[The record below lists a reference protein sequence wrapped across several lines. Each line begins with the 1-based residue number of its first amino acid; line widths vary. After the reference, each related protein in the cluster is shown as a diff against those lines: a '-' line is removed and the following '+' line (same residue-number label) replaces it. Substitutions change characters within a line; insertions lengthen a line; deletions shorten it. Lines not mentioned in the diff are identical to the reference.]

1 MSGTVAAGEECRIRL
16 TPAKTETVL
25 LTLTLNAGQTLN
37 VKINGRDK
45 KFTAAKSEVPGK
57 AVYVL
62 ETAVTERVNE
72 MITLSADTETGFSL
86 KAESVMTEAEEPA
99 PAGIPETEEPAAEEA
114 AAEQPAEE
122 ETETEKPAEEVPA
135 AGEPVNGEP
144 AAAEETESEDPAA
157 EEPTAEEPA
166 AEGTETK
173 EPAEEAPA
181 EESVSEEPA
190 AEEETRAETPAEE
203 TPATEESATEEPAAE
218 EPAAEGPSA
227 AEKTESEE
235 PAEETF
241 VSEAPAEEAET
252 EEPAAEEPAEGTPVS
267 EEPAA
272 DETAIQEPAA
282 EESIVTKEPVE
293 ETKAEKP
300 AAEEPA
306 AEEPETETEP
316 EDPDLEMLENGY
328 VKVMVIRENGT
339 NLYSEMDA
347 NAEAAGSLNHGD
359 VAWIRAVGGMWGEVY
374 TDTDDSVLFL
384 NLNNVALLKGEV
396 EYNIPIR
403 KVHLTSTL
411 DGLTEVQEGTE
422 IFITAEFSG
431 FTEDEIAEITWQYR
445 TENDEEGIFFDIE
458 DAHDTIYSY
467 FISAENVH
475 NEWRIVL
482 TLKS

>member
-1 MSGTVAAGEECRIRL
+1 MSGTVAAGAECKIRL
-16 TPAKTETVL
+16 TPVKTETVL
-25 LTLTLNAGQTLN
+25 LTMTLNAGQTLN
-37 VKINGRDK
+37 VKINGSDK

-135 AGEPVNGEP
+135 EEETVNEEP
-144 AAAEETESEDPAA
+144 AAEEETESEEPAA

-166 AEGTETK
+166 AEGPETK

-181 EESVSEEPA
+181 EESISEEPA
-190 AEEETRAETPAEE
+190 AEEETKAEAPAEE
-203 TPATEESATEEPAAE
+203 TPATEEPAAEEPAAE

-235 PAEETF
+235 AAEQTF
-241 VSEAPAEEAET
+241 VSEAPAEETEA

-282 EESIVTKEPVE
+282 EETIVTEAPAE
-293 ETKAEKP
+293 ETKAEDS
-300 AAEEPA
+300 A
-306 AEEPETETEP
+306 AEEPETEPEP

-347 NAEAAGSLNHGD
+347 NADAAGSLNHGD